1 MEATLRDF
9 LNILK
14 FSFRPECGAIPEARM
29 RTPSAAAP
37 PVLLGKIL
45 RRVSLELSSPAP
57 S

>member
-14 FSFRPECGAIPEARM
+14 FSFGPECGAVPEAGM
-29 RTPSAAAP
+29 HTQYAVPT

-45 RRVSLELSSPAP
+45 AWEGCP
-57 S
+57 

>member
-14 FSFRPECGAIPEARM
+14 FSFGPECGAVPEAWM
-29 RTPSAAAP
+29 RTQHAAAT

-45 RRVSLELSSPAP
+45 A
-57 S
+57 